1 METQRAE
8 NPEKRRQIELAIEQA
23 CYEAARSQRQC
34 DAVDRHNRLVAA
46 ELERRWNERLLALRT
61 LEIERDA
68 LAAGSQIAHS
78 SDGDRPFQLM
88 ATICSG

>member
-68 LAAGSQIAHS
+68 LAAGSQMRIPA
-78 SDGDRPFQLM
+78 M
-88 ATICSG
+88 ATGRSS